1 MRHAL
6 HTLVGTAILLAAMG
20 CKDKSSTPSTAEAA
34 PAGQKAAAAAAA
46 PAIEPSSTAVK
57 VEFFVMSQCPYGV
70 RVVDAIA
77 PALQKLG
84 SEVDFHLEF
93 IGGKDSD
100 GTLSSM
106 HGPNEVTG
114 DKAQLCAAE
123 ISKANYLDFVA
134 CQNQNYRNVA
144 TNWEACAKKTGIDV
158 DKLTACIEGEQ
169 GNQLLS
175 ASFDR
180 ARAKGA
186 RGSPT
191 MFIGGKP
198 YTGGRSTHA
207 FLRAICKA
215 HADAKAVPA
224 CASLPEPKPVSV
236 TIISDKRC
244 GSDCQS
250 SVARSKSWLSNKIGK
265 PVFTELDYADE
276 AGKSLFD
283 KVQGKRLPLVV
294 IDQSI
299 DGDPEALGELR
310 RGLRP
315 TKDPAYRMINFGS
328 NWDPVCMS
336 EGGCA
341 LDQCKN
347 TMACRPEKPG
357 KLELFV
363 MSQCP
368 YGVKALDSMAEVLK
382 NFDNKLDFEV
392 HFIADGTA
400 KDGFRA
406 LHGQPEVNENIREL
420 CAIKHYGA
428 EYKFM
433 DYILCRNKNIR
444 STNWESCTGQNGI
457 DTAVIKACFE
467 GEEGKLLHE
476 EDIKIADALN
486 IGGSPSWI
494 VNGKHKFSGL
504 DAETI
509 RREVCKHN
517 PALKGCENTLS
528 KSAGAPVQG
537 GCGN

>member
-1 MRHAL
+1 MKHAL

-20 CKDKSSTPSTAEAA
+20 CKDKSSTPSAAEVAPDAKKAVAA
-34 PAGQKAAAAAAA
+34 QPAV
-46 PAIEPSSTAVK
+46 EPSKTAVK

-70 RVVDAIA
+70 RVVDAVT
-77 PALQKLG
+77 PVLKKLG

-93 IGGKDSD
+93 IGSRKAD
-100 GTLSSM
+100 GTLESM
-106 HGPNEVTG
+106 HGPKEVTG

-123 ISKANYLDFVA
+123 ISRANYLDFVA
-134 CQNQNYRNVA
+134 CQNKDYRNVA
-144 TNWEACAKKTGIDV
+144 TNWESCAKKSNIDV
-158 DKLTACIEGEQ
+158 QKLTTCIEGAQ
-169 GNQLLS
+169 GDELLA

-191 MFIGGKP
+191 MFVDNRPYGGMR
-198 YTGGRSTHA
+198 TANA
-207 FLRAICKA
+207 FLRAICNA
-215 HADAKAVPA
+215 HSNAQAVPA
-224 CASLPEPKPVSV
+224 CAELPEQKPVNV

-244 GSDCQS
+244 GNDCRNNANRTRARLSD
-250 SVARSKSWLSNKIGK
+250 VIGK
-265 PVFTELDYADE
+265 PVFAELDYGDE
-276 AGKSLFD
+276 AGKALYD
-283 KVQGKRLPLVV
+283 KVGGKRLPVAVL
-294 IDQSI
+294 DQTL
-299 DGDPEALGELR
+299 DGDPEAIQYLR

-315 TKDPAYRMINFGS
+315 ARDPAYRMVNFGGKW
-328 NWDPVCMS
+328 NPVCVGKDDCHL
-336 EGGCA
+336 EE
-341 LDQCKN
+341 CKL
-347 TMACRPEKPG
+347 TMPCRSEKPG

-368 YGVKALDSMAEVLK
+368 YGVKALDVMAEVLR
-382 NFDNKLDFEV
+382 NFDNKIDFEV
-392 HFIADGTA
+392 HFIAEGSA

-406 LHGQPEVNENIREL
+406 MHGQPEVDENIREL

-444 STNWESCTGQNGI
+444 SADWEACTGKNGI

-467 GEEGKLLHE
+467 GDEGKQLLDQ
-476 EDIKIADALN
+476 DIKIADALN
-486 IGGSPSWI
+486 ISGSPSWI

-509 RREVCKHN
+509 RAEVCKHN
-517 PALKGCENTLS
+517 ASLKGCENTLS
-528 KSAGAPVQG
+528 KDTGAPVQG